1 MDEEPKIKLET
12 TPEPPAPAE
21 PAAEPTPEAPPA
33 QPAEPAT
40 EAPAAEPAPPAEAAA
55 PAKGGGS
62 GLIIA
67 IVAIAVVAVLVI
79 AFMFMGTSSDAEKLE
94 GTWSVGG
101 GTITGTMTVNN
112 DTANTTTIS
121 DTMPA
126 NASVTIEFVDGTA
139 SIEGVQLRDFD
150 NGKFTIPDMEFGDVE
165 FGEVEGTYVLDGDT
179 LTITI
184 SASTTFVD
192 PMDGYFEVDMTITET
207 FNRV

>member
-1 MDEEPKIKLET
+1 MDEEPKIELET
-12 TPEPPAPAE
+12 TPEPPAE
-21 PAAEPTPEAPPA
+21 PVTEAPPA
-33 QPAEPAT
+33 QPVEPAQV
-40 EAPAAEPAPPAEAAA
+40 APAAEPAPPAEAAA
-55 PAKGGGS
+55 APARGGGS

-67 IVAIAVVAVLVI
+67 MVAIAVVAVLVI

-101 GTITGTMTVNN
+101 GTISGTMTVNN

-139 SIEGVQLRDFD
+139 SIEGVTLRDFD

-184 SASTTFVD
+184 SASTTFID
-192 PMDGYFEVDMTITET
+192 PTDGYFEVDMTITET